1 MAEQFVNVRFSSAQL
16 ERLDALC
23 AEERACHGRRRF
35 ATAVMVRRCRRRSAR
50 ASPVRERAA
59 NAVER
64 QGPQRGMCRRSRL
77 LLDRHARDGEAA
89 ASEFDE
95 LDAAAAAG
103 FSVDGLAR
111 AAARRRVNGGGG
123 EG

>member
-23 AEERACHGRRRF
+23 ASRGVSRSDVIRGLVLDAAMTPAERASIPGEDELL
-35 ATAVMVRRCRRRSAR
+35 SLLSDKAR
-50 ASPVRERAA
+50 AGHVSAIRT
-59 NAVER
+59 
-64 QGPQRGMCRRSRL
+64 

-95 LDAAAAAG
+95 LDAAAG

-111 AAARRRVNGGGG
+111 AAARRRVNGEGGQG
-123 EG
+123 